1 MKQFHLSAIVLAT
14 LLTTSVLSTEARA
27 NTPTLPAATG
37 TVSLQVDT
45 LEHCL
50 RMSNGSAAVYIYHGV
65 PYAHAERFW
74 APIMTDGI
82 EPNDTYTHSYLT
94 CYQRINYAVPDKQY
108 GESHVVL
115 HEGETS
121 PLTEGCLVLTINS
134 PYPLDAAQTAQLP
147 VFVYIHG
154 GNYYAGGGEKNNTQL
169 AEFALREQ
177 VVTVTITYRL
187 GVFGYMYQ
195 PDSMSVNLGLQ
206 DQLTALRWVH
216 NYIHRFGG
224 DAENIT
230 LAGQSA
236 GAQSV
241 VYCLADSSR
250 VPIRRAIVFSAPM
263 GLTTGKCIATQRTRY
278 IRNYLNKNGLDAWT
292 CPADFLLA
300 AQLAYMDSHPQ
311 QWHALPFSPTDL
323 PQMPKY
329 GARVQWPEQVVVTAQ
344 AQDGSMFGPK
354 VAWGFVTRN
363 VFIHPAKRYV
373 RYLQKQG
380 VQAQY
385 HLYTWQPRGSKLQ
398 AAHCAEL
405 PLFLDGVEDFW
416 VGSWIMG
423 DVTREELCPMREK
436 AMDDLAHFMRTGEWT
451 MD

>member
-1 MKQFHLSAIVLAT
+1 MKKLGLFGLCLALVGAGTSA
-14 LLTTSVLSTEARA
+14 
-27 NTPTLPAATG
+27 AAEG
-37 TVSLQVDT
+37 LRMDT

-50 RMSNGSAAVYIYHGV
+50 RLSDESHAVYVYHGV
-65 PYAHAERFW
+65 PYAHAGRFR
-74 APIMTDGI
+74 APELVEGI
-82 EPNDTYTHSYLT
+82 DEKDSYTHSYVT
-94 CYQRINYAVPDKQY
+94 CYQRLNIADPAVQY
-108 GESHVVL
+108 GESHVVI
-115 HEGETS
+115 EAGEEL
-121 PLTEGCLVLTINS
+121 PLTEDCLVLTVNS
-134 PYPLDAAQTAQLP
+134 PYPLDAAKTAALP

-154 GNYYAGGGEKNNTQL
+154 GNYYAGGGEKVNTQL

-177 VVTVTITYRL
+177 VVTVTVTYRL

-195 PDSMSVNLGLQ
+195 PDSASVNLGLQ
-206 DQLTALRWVH
+206 DQLTALRWV
-216 NYIHRFGG
+216 NENIGRFGG
-224 DAENIT
+224 DAGNIT

-241 VYCLADSSR
+241 VYCLADTTR

-263 GLTTGKCIATQRTRY
+263 GLTTGRSIATQRTNY
-278 IRNYLNKNGLDAWT
+278 IRKYLSERGLDAWT
-292 CPADFLLA
+292 CPADSLLA

-329 GARVQWPEQVVVTAQ
+329 GARVQWPEQVVVSVQ

-363 VFIHPAKRYV
+363 VFVNPAKRYV

-380 VQAQY
+380 VDARY
-385 HLYTWQPRGSKLQ
+385 NLYTWQPRGSRLQ

-405 PLFLDGVEDFW
+405 PLILDGTEEFW
-416 VGSWIMG
+416 IGSWIMG
-423 DVTREELCPMREK
+423 DVTREELQPMRDK
-436 AMDDLAHFMRTGEWT
+436 AMDDIGNFLRTGEWQASLKR
-451 MD
+451 

>member
-1 MKQFHLSAIVLAT
+1 MFNNHISTKTMKQRFLSYLALVPAFVLVSPTLSAK
-14 LLTTSVLSTEARA
+14 
-27 NTPTLPAATG
+27 
-37 TVSLQVDT
+37 VDT
-45 LEHCL
+45 LDNCL
-50 RMSNGSAAVYIYHGV
+50 KMSNDTASVYIYHGV
-65 PYAHAERFW
+65 PYAHAERFHT
-74 APIMTDGI
+74 PEIVDGI
-82 EPNDTYTHSYLT
+82 EPYDDYIHNYVT
-94 CYQRINYAVPDKQY
+94 CYQRLNKANKDIKY

-115 HEGETS
+115 NEGEMS
-121 PLTEGCLVLTINS
+121 PLSENCLVLTINS
-134 PYPLDAAQTAQLP
+134 PYPLDEAKTAELP

-154 GNYYAGGGEKNNTQL
+154 GNYYAGGGEKSNTQL

-177 VVTVTITYRL
+177 VVTVTVTYRL
-187 GVFGYMYQ
+187 GVFGYLYQ
-195 PDSMSVNLGLQ
+195 PDSMSINLGLQ

-216 NYIHRFGG
+216 DNISRFGG
-224 DAENIT
+224 DAANIT

-241 VYCLADSSR
+241 VYCLADTAR

-263 GLTTGKCIATQRTRY
+263 GLTTGKSIAKERTRY
-278 IRNYLNKNGLDAWT
+278 IRKYLNERGLNAWT
-292 CPADFLLA
+292 CPADSLLT

-329 GARVQWPEQVVVTAQ
+329 GNRVQWPEQVIVSAQ

-363 VFIHPAKRYV
+363 VFINPAKRYV
-373 RYLQKQG
+373 RYLDKQG

-385 HLYTWQPRGSKLQ
+385 HLYIWQPRGSDLQ

-405 PLFLDGVEDFW
+405 PLFLDGVEDYW
-416 VGSWIMG
+416 IGSWIMG
-423 DVTREELCPMREK
+423 DVTAEELRPKREK
-436 AMDDLAHFMRTGEWT
+436 AMDDLAHFMRTGEWI
-451 MD
+451 ME